1 MKSLSSSIFSILLV
15 LLFSQWAASL
25 PETNHENFLQCLTL
39 NSDNSTSIS
48 KVIYT
53 QNNSSYSSI
62 LEFSI
67 RNLRFSTSTTPKPLV
82 IVTPLQ
88 VSHIQASISCSQR
101 HGMQIRVRSGGHDY
115 EGLSFVSD
123 VPFVI
128 VDLINMSS
136 ISVDTENQTAW
147 VQTGATI
154 GQLYYRIA
162 EKSKTLA
169 FPAGVCPT
177 VGVGG
182 HFSGGGYGFL
192 LRKYGLAADNIVD
205 AQLIDV
211 KGRFLDRNSM
221 GEDLF
226 WAIRG
231 GGGASFGVIVAW
243 KIKLVAVPPT
253 VTVFDVQRTLEQNAT
268 KIILKWQQ
276 VADKVHEDLMTRIF
290 LRSVNSST
298 EQGKKTMRLSFESM
312 FLGGV
317 DQLLPL
323 MQKILP
329 ELGLV
334 NEDCIEM
341 SWIDSILYFAG
352 FRNGESMDVLL
363 DRTPTSRAFFK
374 AKSDYVKEPIPE
386 TAWEGIYERFY
397 EEEAE
402 ATEMILSPY
411 GGKMS
416 EISESEIPFPHRVG
430 NLYKIHH
437 LVYWEEEGNEI
448 AQKHIDWIRRLYS
461 FVAPYVS
468 KNPRAAYINYRDLD
482 IGTNNIKGS
491 YTSFKQASI
500 WGVKYFKN
508 NFNRLVHVKT
518 KVDPANFFRN
528 EQSIPPLSSWRNKRV
543 TKNVSVEF
551 ARKKDPVIC
560 ILLHPGTVDTDLSR
574 PFQRNVPEGKLF
586 TKEFSVQKLLGI
598 INKAKRHDNA
608 KPSRP
613 FSVEIGVKV
622 VLQRSCCWSF
632 WKQSVSKGS
641 PNQPIEEPEVVEQM
655 GWCDAEAG
663 MFRDDNRDEENNDY
677 GASVDSDHGD
687 GLGLDG
693 DYGDGLGLDGD
704 NEDGVGVD
712 GDNGDGVGLDGDY
725 RDITKE
731 CMNLFEGYES
741 RSDDE
746 FSSDSDT
753 DQSHVKVNK
762 LLRGVPFKKD
772 GNEIKFFVGQTFAN
786 KEVMRDIF
794 REYVVQGGVV
804 LNRIKNDKQRQTYQ
818 CNDAVN
824 GVESGHR
831 TPGFCSSSPPEA
843 SGQGGNDPLTGGDD
857 LSKKV

>member
-1 MKSLSSSIFSILLV
+1 MKSLISSIFSIVLV
-15 LLFSQWAASL
+15 LLFSQWATSL
-25 PETNHENFLQCLTL
+25 PETVHENFLQCLTL

-67 RNLRFSTSTTPKPLV
+67 QNLRFSTSTTPKPLV

-147 VQTGATI
+147 VQSGATI

-253 VTVFDVQRTLEQNAT
+253 VTVFNVQRTLEQNAT

-276 VADKVHEDLMTRIF
+276 VADKVHEDLMIRIF

-298 EQGKKTMRLSFESM
+298 EQGKKTMRVSFESM

-323 MQKILP
+323 MQKSLP

-363 DRTPTSRAFFK
+363 DRNPISRRFFK

-402 ATEMILSPY
+402 AAEMILSPY

-430 NLYKIHH
+430 NLYKIQH

-448 AQKHIDWIRRLYS
+448 AQKHINWIRRLYS

-482 IGTNNIKGS
+482 IGTNNNKGS

-528 EQSIPPLSSWRNKRV
+528 EQSIPPLSSWWNKR
-543 TKNVSVEF
+543 
-551 ARKKDPVIC
+551 
-560 ILLHPGTVDTDLSR
+560 
-574 PFQRNVPEGKLF
+574 
-586 TKEFSVQKLLGI
+586 
-598 INKAKRHDNA
+598 
-608 KPSRP
+608 
-613 FSVEIGVKV
+613 
-622 VLQRSCCWSF
+622 
-632 WKQSVSKGS
+632 
-641 PNQPIEEPEVVEQM
+641 
-655 GWCDAEAG
+655 
-663 MFRDDNRDEENNDY
+663 
-677 GASVDSDHGD
+677 GD
-687 GLGLDG
+687 
-693 DYGDGLGLDGD
+693 
-704 NEDGVGVD
+704 
-712 GDNGDGVGLDGDY
+712 
-725 RDITKE
+725 
-731 CMNLFEGYES
+731 
-741 RSDDE
+741 
-746 FSSDSDT
+746 
-753 DQSHVKVNK
+753 
-762 LLRGVPFKKD
+762 
-772 GNEIKFFVGQTFAN
+772 
-786 KEVMRDIF
+786 
-794 REYVVQGGVV
+794 
-804 LNRIKNDKQRQTYQ
+804 
-818 CNDAVN
+818 
-824 GVESGHR
+824 
-831 TPGFCSSSPPEA
+831 
-843 SGQGGNDPLTGGDD
+843 
-857 LSKKV
+857 